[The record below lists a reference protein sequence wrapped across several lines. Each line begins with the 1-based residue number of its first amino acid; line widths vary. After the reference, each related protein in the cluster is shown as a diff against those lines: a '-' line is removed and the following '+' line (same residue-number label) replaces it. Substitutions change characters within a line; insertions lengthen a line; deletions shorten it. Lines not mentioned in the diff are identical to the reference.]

1 MPDREDPDNALA
13 VVELVDDSVGT
24 DAERPQPPK
33 TPSKGVACLGFA
45 FEKAEGLD
53 DSVGQRPAEIDDLL
67 ASPSDEPDPA
77 HLRTSTAELSAQLV
91 ERHGLPTLGLPAP
104 FFDGGKR
111 VGARTQPSSPACR
124 FL

>member
-1 MPDREDPDNALA
+1 MPDGEDPDKALA

-53 DSVGQRPAEIDDLL
+53 VSVGQRPVEIDDLL
-67 ASPSDEPDPA
+67 ASASDELDPA
-77 HLRTSTAELSAQLV
+77 HLRMST
-91 ERHGLPTLGLPAP
+91 T
-104 FFDGGKR
+104 
-111 VGARTQPSSPACR
+111 
-124 FL
+124 